1 MKQNIFHSFNDKYPP
16 VVLRFTM
23 LAPNFCMLWPC
34 HDKAIA
40 LGLCSSPIALIC
52 EEFKQNA
59 TNLSCTRPYYLNE
72 ASIEL
77 LGELSTVLSTCSCKQ
92 NSKEGGCSKTKGL
105 AAPSGAGPGRWC
117 NIGCQEAPI
126 RAGSLPGP
134 GLGVHDGPA
143 PDGYVTESSQTFI
156 HWDSVR
162 SHAEAASRQAP
173 TLASHAPVPLIPTP
187 PCCLPSH
194 APGFQPSAME
204 DASSPRERKKL
215 QGSITSERGVPAATY
230 RWTG

>member
-1 MKQNIFHSFNDKYPP
+1 M
-16 VVLRFTM
+16 
-23 LAPNFCMLWPC
+23 
-34 HDKAIA
+34 
-40 LGLCSSPIALIC
+40 GLCSSPIALIC

-134 GLGVHDGPA
+134 GLGVHDGPRTGRLRDGEF
-143 PDGYVTESSQTFI
+143 PDFHPLGLCPFARRGSIPASTNSRLSRSSAA
-156 HWDSVR
+156 DPR
-162 SHAEAASRQAP
+162 SPVLSS
-173 TLASHAPVPLIPTP
+173 LARSWIPT
-187 PCCLPSH
+187 
-194 APGFQPSAME
+194 
-204 DASSPRERKKL
+204 ERH
-215 QGSITSERGVPAATY
+215 GGCFFA
-230 RWTG
+230 